1 MGKTTL
7 SFYLIQWNITN
18 FESKMVEL
26 QSQAK
31 EKDRNVPIKLWRR
44 QRQINKRVKQSRW
57 VNRINFIISALKK
70 SWFCS
75 HVKVKWQ
82 TKKYSRTTLPF
93 LCKRVILG
101 PRKSGSPPLGLAVWP
116 TALISLHCH
125 CIYNLTTEAKNIHNF
140 YIAFL
145 EQVHRRKDFLAV
157 HCTSHLGIPVY
168 RVSFTSLRILRFFSS
183 SVEDAV

>member
-1 MGKTTL
+1 MGKITS
-7 SFYLIQWNITN
+7 SFYLIHWNITN
-18 FESKMVEL
+18 FKTKMVEL

-70 SWFCS
+70 VDFVCMLKSND
-75 HVKVKWQ
+75 KQ
-82 TKKYSRTTLPF
+82 QKYSRTTLPF

-125 CIYNLTTEAKNIHNF
+125 CIYNLITEAKNIHNI

-145 EQVHRRKDFLAV
+145 EQLEGKTSWQFIALRISASPYIAFL
-157 HCTSHLGIPVY
+157 SHLSVY
-168 RVSFTSLRILRFFSS
+168 CASS
-183 SVEDAV
+183 PPL

>member
-1 MGKTTL
+1 MGKITS
-7 SFYLIQWNITN
+7 SFYLIHWNITN
-18 FESKMVEL
+18 FKTKMVEL

-70 SWFCS
+70 VDFVWMLKSNDKQKSILGQHCLFCAS
-75 HVKVKWQ
+75 VWYWGRGRVAPPSGTRCLAHCTNITALSLHLQ
-82 TKKYSRTTLPF
+82 FDNRSQKYSQHLYRIF
-93 LCKRVILG
+93 RAG
-101 PRKSGSPPLGLAVWP
+101 
-116 TALISLHCH
+116 
-125 CIYNLTTEAKNIHNF
+125 
-140 YIAFL
+140 
-145 EQVHRRKDFLAV
+145 RRKDFLAV